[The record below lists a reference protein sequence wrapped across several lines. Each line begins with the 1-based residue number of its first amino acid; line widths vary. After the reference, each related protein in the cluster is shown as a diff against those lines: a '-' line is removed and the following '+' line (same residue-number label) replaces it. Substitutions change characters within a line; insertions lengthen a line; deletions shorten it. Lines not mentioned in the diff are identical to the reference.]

1 MKKSVIVSNVALLQD
16 HAKLHATS
24 GAAGAAT
31 GLGPRPA
38 RGRGLGRSRLGIERG
53 AVRIATDGE
62 CGTNVFLF
70 VVVA

>member
-1 MKKSVIVSNVALLQD
+1 MKKSVIVSNVALQD
-16 HAKLHATS
+16 AKLHASTS
-24 GAAGAAT
+24 GAGSSP

-38 RGRGLGRSRLGIERG
+38 RGGAWAARAERG
-53 AVRIATDGE
+53 AEVRIATDGE

>member
-16 HAKLHATS
+16 AKLHATS
-24 GAAGAAT
+24 GAGSSP

-38 RGRGLGRSRLGIERG
+38 RGGAWAWAARAERG